1 MDKLSSPQILK
12 GIIGKHGF
20 RFNKNLGQNFLIDSN
35 ILQIIAEASAMDKD
49 ACVIEI
55 GPGVGVLTQV
65 LAEKSKKVIAIEI
78 DSHLIPIL
86 EETLSGYNNVKI
98 INKDI
103 LKVDMN
109 RLISEEFDKS
119 EVKVIANLPY
129 YITTPIIMNLLEN
142 RINLSSIIVMVQK
155 EVAERFVASPGGKD
169 YGAISLAVQ
178 YYTQPR
184 IIAKVPP
191 DCFMPRPKV
200 ESMIVRLDVLSEPP
214 VKAND
219 EKKFFSVIKAAFG
232 QRRKTL
238 INALYNS
245 GLFKMSKDEMKELL
259 NKIGLKDNCRGETLS
274 ITQFSELSNS
284 IF

>member
-109 RLISEEFDKS
+109 KLISEEFDKS